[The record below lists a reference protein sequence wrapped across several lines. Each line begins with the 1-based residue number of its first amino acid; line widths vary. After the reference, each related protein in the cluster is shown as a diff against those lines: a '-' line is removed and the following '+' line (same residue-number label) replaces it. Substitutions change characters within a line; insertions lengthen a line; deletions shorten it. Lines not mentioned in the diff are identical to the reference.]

1 MDTGHQDDDLFDP
14 WDFVDPEAEEDLPG
28 PPAWRRPAMV
38 IIAVITALA
47 LAVVP
52 LYNLFGRTPP
62 LSDSGLEICGFDY
75 CLVQEGVIES
85 GLAAAMG
92 RLSNTFLNDDQ
103 AVGLADAIAA
113 FLGVEPVPLTVVDRL
128 EGRLGGVY
136 NPATR
141 SILIQRP
148 ARAWTVAHEMAHVVA
163 TGHGEAFIEAL
174 VGIVR
179 WLEETGGNR

>member
-1 MDTGHQDDDLFDP
+1 MDTGHHDDDLFDP
-14 WDFVDPEAEEDLPG
+14 WDLAELEAEEDLPG

-38 IIAVITALA
+38 IVAVLTALA

-75 CLVQEGVIES
+75 CLVQEEVIES

-103 AVGLADAIAA
+103 AVGLADAIAG
-113 FLGVEPVPLTVVDRL
+113 FLGVDPVPLTVVDRL
-128 EGRLGGVY
+128 EGRLGGVF
-136 NPATR
+136 NSATR

-148 ARAWTVAHEMAHVVA
+148 ARAWTVAHEMAHVIA

-179 WLEETGGNR
+179 WLEETDGTR